1 MQRRAFIRLGC
12 LTAITASQSAFTRL
26 LIAAAATP
34 QTYRYHITPFRG
46 RITETEHT
54 VEQDDDWAKQEL
66 MSEAGA
72 IIKLR
77 ESVEFENFFRKVLN
91 WRPAAS
97 LLMLRDQ
104 INALASKRSTAD
116 DGFVG
121 DASHAKRTSDHN
133 PWIQDGQAYV
143 VSAFDV
149 THDPNGGCDA
159 GHIAESLAQ
168 SKDKRTKYLIWKGRI
183 ANSEKIG
190 SSPAWTWRQYN
201 GPNRH
206 EHHIHISVLPVKSLY
221 DDVSAWKLSVA

>member
-1 MQRRAFIRLGC
+1 MQRRVFIRLSC
-12 LTAITASQSAFTRL
+12 LAAITSSQSVFTRL
-26 LIAAAATP
+26 LMAAAIS

-46 RITETEHT
+46 RLTEIERA

-66 MSEAGA
+66 LSEAGA

-97 LLMLRDQ
+97 LLTLRDQ
-104 INALASKRSTAD
+104 INKLASKRSTAD
-116 DGFVG
+116 DGFIG
-121 DASHAKRTSDHN
+121 DANHAARTSDHN

-168 SKDKRTKYLIWKGRI
+168 SKDKRIKYLIWNGRI
-183 ANSEKIG
+183 SNSEQVG
-190 SSPAWTWRQYN
+190 SSPAWTWRQYH

-206 EHHIHISVLPVKSLY
+206 EHHIHISVLPAKSLY
-221 DDVSAWKLSVA
+221 DDTSTWKVSVA